1 MKNWSEIKE
10 YNGRNRIHIDGKPY
24 LTLGIQYDYL
34 NCTKIEDF
42 DYLFQHTVSLGC
54 NTLFFPLRWL
64 VMEPEEGK
72 YNWEVLDH
80 AIARCRE
87 YGLRMSL
94 LWFGTNQ
101 GGSARPAP
109 DWVINDRKRF
119 PRIIDEKGRE
129 RDGLCPNSE
138 STLEAEKNSFNQ
150 LLNHL
155 AEVDGK
161 EHTVIM
167 MQIENEVCLYMSHE
181 QSEISYAR
189 QQPAMD
195 FWTPRCYCDVCN
207 ALYQKEGGSEFEFGV
222 RSLIKYLNSLL
233 EGQKKIF
240 PVLTYVN
247 FPINPLRPGEDVEMY
262 LEECHGVDFV
272 APDYYGFTPG
282 DLAFAIQHFRRGRNI
297 PFIAE
302 HSTESVGDA
311 AMNLYLS
318 VCEHGVQGFSPWAID
333 HAFGWRAWRDGVR
346 EKPFVD
352 RNGEWSDAAVSYGR
366 AQRAMNCASRQIAAL
381 AGTEDMMHYIS
392 YGDPRKIEER
402 RWGIRWRLLTGKDG
416 KCIVLRTG
424 EDDFTILGVDTLVA
438 LSPVKYGKS
447 MLIEEGRWNDE
458 QWVCERRI
466 SAAEVSEE
474 KDIKGSDIGEIDLG
488 KGTAYRIRLI

>member
-1 MKNWSEIKE
+1 
-10 YNGRNRIHIDGKPY
+10 
-24 LTLGIQYDYL
+24 
-34 NCTKIEDF
+34 
-42 DYLFQHTVSLGC
+42 
-54 NTLFFPLRWL
+54 
-64 VMEPEEGK
+64 
-72 YNWEVLDH
+72 
-80 AIARCRE
+80 
-87 YGLRMSL
+87 
-94 LWFGTNQ
+94 
-101 GGSARPAP
+101 
-109 DWVINDRKRF
+109 
-119 PRIIDEKGRE
+119 
-129 RDGLCPNSE
+129 
-138 STLEAEKNSFNQ
+138 
-150 LLNHL
+150 
-155 AEVDGK
+155 
-161 EHTVIM
+161 M

-318 VCEHGVQGFSPWAID
+318 VCEHGVQGFSPWAIN

-458 QWVCERRI
+458 QWVCKRRI